1 MKNSKTIRFILWNV
15 SVLIEMWNENG
26 LFNVHIKSIYI
37 CTFNS
42 YQLTD
47 HLSCIYDRDI
57 HKIQHNTERG
67 TKKKDKK
74 NYNKL
79 WIAFSI
85 LYTHRHTKTLS
96 IPIRTNEKK
105 KHWATV
111 NGLCERTN
119 DICQCDDCISL
130 GPLRRNFIQ
139 CFINIDW
146 VTYRLSY
153 MCFGMP
159 VWIFAISLICVPYSI
174 WISNRNV
181 YI

>member
-105 KHWATV
+105 NIELRSMDCVSAPTTSASVTTVYHLGHYVAT
-111 NGLCERTN
+111 
-119 DICQCDDCISL
+119 S
-130 GPLRRNFIQ
+130 F
-139 CFINIDW
+139 
-146 VTYRLSY
+146 S
-153 MCFGMP
+153 
-159 VWIFAISLICVPYSI
+159 ASLILI
-174 WISNRNV
+174 G
-181 YI
+181 